1 MARNKAREIAEQV
14 GASRPFILNILNGH
28 RSPSAL
34 MAVKLEQA
42 TGVSRLAWLYPHE
55 FENPL
60 IKANSN
66 TDQAANG

>member
-1 MARNKAREIAEQV
+1 
-14 GASRPFILNILNGH
+14 
-28 RSPSAL
+28 